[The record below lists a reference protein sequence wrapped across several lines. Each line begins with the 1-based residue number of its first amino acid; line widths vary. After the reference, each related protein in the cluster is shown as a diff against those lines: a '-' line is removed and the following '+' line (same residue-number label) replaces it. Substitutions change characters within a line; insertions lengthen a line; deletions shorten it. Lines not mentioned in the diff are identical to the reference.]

1 MRPWPVMFIDIDVY
15 CIQTAAAHTIM
26 LDLLYRKAATRI
38 HTHVHLDPVPPMCL
52 DESFFFASVASPP
65 MFRRDDERT
74 CPSLASL
81 TSFLHIQ
88 PLQDPHM
95 RVCGAL
101 RVLAVSAAAPLNP
114 RARVQLELSCRV
126 PSSTCQRD
134 DGGGSLE
141 RASSPSSASGM
152 FPCCPWW
159 STRGLL

>member
-1 MRPWPVMFIDIDVY
+1 MFMDIDVC

-38 HTHVHLDPVPPMCL
+38 HAHVHLDPVPPMCL

-65 MFRRDDERT
+65 MFRGATTSTRVRALHPSRRSFIYNPCKTPT
-74 CPSLASL
+74 CV
-81 TSFLHIQ
+81 
-88 PLQDPHM
+88 
-95 RVCGAL
+95 VCGAL

-134 DGGGSLE
+134 DGAGSPE

>member
-1 MRPWPVMFIDIDVY
+1 MFIDIDVY

-114 RARVQLELSCRV
+114 RARVQLEMSCRV